1 MAVCCG
7 KCFTDSNGTSFQ
19 DSIVR
24 EMGTKAGF
32 GGDTVALKKVIVK
45 ALLREAYRQRKAAC
59 GNAAVKLT

>member
-32 GGDTVALKKVIVK
+32 GGHHVSSLATDKDVPRVVSWRIEEEESREKIV
-45 ALLREAYRQRKAAC
+45 LL
-59 GNAAVKLT
+59 L